1 MAVTMSMPVV
11 AVILVMA
18 VTMMPF
24 RFSIVRLILILA
36 VFRPVRT
43 MLPVFLMRLHFR
55 PVRMVLLDPFTTVV
69 EPPVTVVPTVLVV
82 PIAVV
87 APRGV
92 VTHPLRMM
100 VVHPVGVI
108 AMPPIRI
115 VPVVIAVVGAHPERL
130 VPHVGV
136 LIQPADEALMS

>member
-1 MAVTMSMPVV
+1 MAVTMSMPMV
-11 AVILVMA
+11 AVVLVVTVGMA
-18 VTMMPF
+18 VAMMPC

-36 VFRPVRT
+36 V
-43 MLPVFLMRLHFR
+43 FR

-82 PIAVV
+82 PISVV